1 MLLCL
6 GNVWIT
12 QAQKRQLTQGMLCLH
27 ITDNKIKTKLK
38 HFNCIL
44 SQRHS
49 FSPKPSITVFF
60 FPYVLHFHVTLHIFE
75 KFAAPIFLQNIE
87 FKKRKAWSGCTK
99 TLFFSFTTATLVT
112 IDTLTP
118 QSVWDSQTLQ
128 IKPMSSVWME
138 RRMSFWQK
146 GNCLHKA
153 KRNTTFMH
161 TCKSHS
167 IPFCL
172 CRYRKVPSDRCEGGF
187 SPQLIKQT
195 VKACGIKPSPA
206 PPAMS
211 TSSVTHFDTPV
222 SRLIVLFQSLLHF
235 IKLSLFG

>member
-1 MLLCL
+1 
-6 GNVWIT
+6 
-12 QAQKRQLTQGMLCLH
+12 
-27 ITDNKIKTKLK
+27 
-38 HFNCIL
+38 
-44 SQRHS
+44 
-49 FSPKPSITVFF
+49 
-60 FPYVLHFHVTLHIFE
+60 
-75 KFAAPIFLQNIE
+75 
-87 FKKRKAWSGCTK
+87 
-99 TLFFSFTTATLVT
+99 
-112 IDTLTP
+112 
-118 QSVWDSQTLQ
+118 
-128 IKPMSSVWME
+128 
-138 RRMSFWQK
+138 
-146 GNCLHKA
+146 
-153 KRNTTFMH
+153 MH

-235 IKLSLFG
+235 IKLSFVWININLFVYFPARKAGVDPGVCRSSHHRPHSYCFCCDCCQESDL